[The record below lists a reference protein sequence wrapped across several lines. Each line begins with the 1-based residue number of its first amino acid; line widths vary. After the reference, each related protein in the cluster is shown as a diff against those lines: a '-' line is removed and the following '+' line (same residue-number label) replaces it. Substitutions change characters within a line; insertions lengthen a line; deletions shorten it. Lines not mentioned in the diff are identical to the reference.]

1 MNPKDFPFDYPV
13 SRSNLAKYYFPSNT
27 TNSSVKKMNRWIKGD
42 PSLRREL
49 KSVGCFPRQKMFN
62 SEQVEVFQKYFG
74 N

>member
-13 SRSNLAKYYFPSNT
+13 SCRDLAQHYFPSKT
-27 TNSSVKKMNRWIKGD
+27 VKSSVKKMYRWIKGD

-49 KSVGCFPRQKMFN
+49 ESAGCFPRQKMFN

-74 N
+74 D